1 MLQEMVHVTQ
11 VLNAKIR
18 EAPKV
23 EIVQQGKL
31 NFFIIK
37 GLKYTW
43 YIGSL
48 KMILE
53 FHGETDKI
61 H

>member
-1 MLQEMVHVTQ
+1 MVHVTQ

-37 GLKYTW
+37 GLTLFTMSQCADEKSNESVEDMDRTFAGW
-43 YIGSL
+43 
-48 KMILE
+48 
-53 FHGETDKI
+53 
-61 H
+61 